1 MPRKENGEI
10 NLDKT
15 LVGDDL
21 IEFVNNELFPYLKSF
36 KNEEST
42 GIEAKIGEVFKEIRN
57 KITSGYNLRDI
68 IEQIDCLKFQTSEQK
83 HELTF
88 LYERSL
94 NKMGNAGR
102 NGGEYYTPPANLRA
116 VVHGGDVTTAFIP

>member
-21 IEFVNNELFPYLKSF
+21 IEFVNNKLFPYLKSF
-36 KNEEST
+36 KNEESK

-57 KITSGYNLRDI
+57 KIISGYNLRDI

-83 HELTF
+83 
-88 LYERSL
+88 
-94 NKMGNAGR
+94 
-102 NGGEYYTPPANLRA
+102 
-116 VVHGGDVTTAFIP
+116 DVTTAFIP

>member
-36 KNEEST
+36 QNEESK

-116 VVHGGDVTTAFIP
+116 VVHGGDVTTAFIS